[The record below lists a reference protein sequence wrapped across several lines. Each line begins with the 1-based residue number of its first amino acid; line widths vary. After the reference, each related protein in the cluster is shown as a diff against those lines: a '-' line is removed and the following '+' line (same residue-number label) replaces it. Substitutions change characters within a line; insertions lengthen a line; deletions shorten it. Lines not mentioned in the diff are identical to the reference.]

1 MTNLISICDV
11 LITDISGAAL
21 EFIYFQKSDFLDSP
35 IFYEKVQK
43 DRKFDINLSK
53 NNLMFNSGR
62 KFGFVVKNLDQLI
75 KEIKNN
81 KLKKI

>member
-21 EFIYFQKSDFLDSP
+21 EFIYFQKKVIFIDSQ
-35 IFYEKVQK
+35 FYEKFK
-43 DRKFDINLSK
+43 KIENYINLSK

-75 KEIKNN
+75 RN
-81 KLKKI
+81 

>member
-1 MTNLISICDV
+1 MN
-11 LITDISGAAL
+11 
-21 EFIYFQKSDFLDSP
+21 SP

-81 KLKKI
+81 KIKKI